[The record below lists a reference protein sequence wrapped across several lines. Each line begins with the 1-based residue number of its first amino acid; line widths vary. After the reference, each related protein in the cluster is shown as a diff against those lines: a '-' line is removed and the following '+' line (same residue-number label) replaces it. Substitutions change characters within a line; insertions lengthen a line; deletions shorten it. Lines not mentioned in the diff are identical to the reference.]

1 MCNDVV
7 IYTDAITNTRS
18 EMTASGVNIPLI
30 VNSSPLRFEVS
41 GNVSANLNTFTHEFT
56 GEYRIYNPVG
66 YDYNTM
72 LSYNGGVDGQI
83 YFIINFGE

>member
-7 IYTDAITNTRS
+7 IYTDANTDTRQ

-41 GNVSANLNTFTHEFT
+41 GNVSTNLNTFTHEFT
-56 GEYRIYNPVG
+56 GDYRIYNPIG

-72 LSYNGGVDGQI
+72 LSFDGSVDGQI
-83 YFIINFGE
+83 YFVIYLGE